1 MVAGKEGGIAK
12 GTNLLRWWKQPI
24 VPTFIILN

>member
-12 GTNLLRWWKQPI
+12 RTNLLRGWKEPI
-24 VPTFIILN
+24 VPPFIILN